1 MARSAGENFPVAPL
15 VLPRSVRHH
24 LMAVYG
30 FARLAD
36 YIGDEAPGE
45 RVPLLAWLDQ
55 EIDRVYSGTPEHP
68 VMCRLAPTVRELKLS
83 PEPFRHLVEANR
95 RDQVVSRYDSFDS
108 LLEYCALSAAPVGRL
123 VLSIFGVVTAER
135 TRWSD
140 SVCAGLQVAEHLQD
154 VSEDLDRGRV
164 YLPQEDLERFGCSTE
179 DLRSAPFPPQAR
191 AVIEVQVERARTLL
205 EEGSPLVASLRGR
218 LRLGVAAFA
227 AGGHAA
233 LDGVERGL
241 NSSARAPGRPRRL
254 DAILHLMRVIAR
266 RDQQPRR
273 VSAAGIGAGR

>member
-1 MARSAGENFPVAPL
+1 
-15 VLPRSVRHH
+15 
-24 LMAVYG
+24 MAVYG

-45 RVPLLAWLDQ
+45 RLPLLAWLGE
-55 EIDRVYSGTPEHP
+55 EIDRVCSGTPEHP
-68 VMCRLAPTVRELKLS
+68 VMRRLALTVRELRLS

-95 RDQVVSRYDSFDS
+95 RDQVVSRYDTFDS

-123 VLSIFGVVTAER
+123 VLDIFGVATAER
-135 TRWSD
+135 RRWSD

-164 YLPQEDLERFGCSTE
+164 YLPQEDLARFGCSE
-179 DLRSAPFPPQAR
+179 ADLRSAPLPSPAR
-191 AVIEVQVERARTLL
+191 AVIEVQVERARMLL
-205 EEGSPLVASLRGR
+205 EEGSPLVGSLRGR
-218 LRLGVAAFA
+218 LRLGVAAFV

-241 NSSARAPGRPRRL
+241 SASGHAPGRPRRR
-254 DAILHLMRVIAR
+254 DAVLHLTRVVAR
-266 RDQQPRR
+266 RVQQPHR
-273 VSAAGIGAGR
+273 VWAAGIGVGRS